1 MPSVRRPDFQQLQK
15 DQTKPM
21 CIFFSQITHSLA
33 FGTDGESA
41 LSDVLFDSF
50 PGAFYLRCEANI
62 GERNEV
68 QVCMMCHTKLSN
80 ILNNL

>member
-1 MPSVRRPDFQQLQK
+1 
-15 DQTKPM
+15 M

-50 PGAFYLRCEANI
+50 PGAFYL
-62 GERNEV
+62 GEQNEV
-68 QVCMMCHTKLSN
+68 EVCMMYHTKLSN
-80 ILNNL
+80 MMNIMNNL